1 VALFQQAQPITW
13 VLAAV
18 VLARQVKTESI
29 LIQMAEQVVLAIR
42 GLTERLT
49 LVAVAVAVLVNVI
62 MAALEAQV
70 VVVQVADASQYP
82 QPLELLT
89 EEVVVVV
96 EVITHALWVRLVV
109 QVL

>member
-1 VALFQQAQPITW
+1 

-29 LIQMAEQVVLAIR
+29 LIQMAEQVVLDTH

-62 MAALEAQV
+62 MAELEAQV
-70 VVVQVADASQYP
+70 VVVQVVDASQYP
-82 QPLELLT
+82 QPLGLLT
-89 EEVVVVV
+89 EAAAEVVVA
-96 EVITHALWVRLVV
+96 ITHALLVRQVV